1 MFKVLKKNKDIRN
14 LEAELDKYKRA
25 LKYVCADLAMT
36 KNLCVLNKVDWYG
49 EIPGA
54 NYTWERIQENALEK
68 VERFK

>member
-36 KNLCVLNKVDWYG
+36 KNLCVLNKV
-49 EIPGA
+49 
-54 NYTWERIQENALEK
+54 
-68 VERFK
+68 ERFK